1 MRPAT
6 RQEIDRYLASRG
18 VLADDSF
25 STDFYIIE
33 SGEASLMFSIYKL
46 DNKHCDMHICA
57 PRNKASI
64 LSLYSMVAGAF
75 EFAEQI
81 GYVFVVTSVPVSS
94 NKTAHN
100 MARKLNFE
108 HVGDFDGYRVYKRAL
123 KWQ

>member
-6 RQEIDRYLASRG
+6 RQEIDRYLDSRG
-18 VLADDSF
+18 VVADDSF
-25 STDFYIIE
+25 MADFYITE

-57 PRNKASI
+57 PKNRESI
-64 LSLYSMVAGAF
+64 LNIYSMVANAF
-75 EFAEQI
+75 EFAESL
-81 GYVFVVTSVPVSS
+81 GYDFVVTSVPVDS

-108 HVGDFDGYRVYKRAL
+108 YIGDFDGYRVYKRAL